1 MAEYL
6 FSSISMTPQTEQY
19 QYPSFLSTIPTEFS
33 RVCCRC
39 PPTFESKPASEETW
53 GQSERDVNSAAPGF
67 SFVSHNLGTMS
78 KSPLRYV
85 EFRVFRR
92 FGFAIW
98 DLRRMAALGL
108 LHIPDK
114 AREEDYYQREIAKI
128 APVSESDEYFRWRSI
143 LTEEELEK
151 VERRRKHYWP
161 SQEIIPIPD
170 YFG

>member
-1 MAEYL
+1 M
-6 FSSISMTPQTEQY
+6 P
-19 QYPSFLSTIPTEFS
+19 
-33 RVCCRC
+33 
-39 PPTFESKPASEETW
+39 
-53 GQSERDVNSAAPGF
+53 
-67 SFVSHNLGTMS
+67 

-114 AREEDYYQREIAKI
+114 AREENYYQREIAKI

-143 LTEEELEK
+143 LTEEELEQ
-151 VERRRKHYWP
+151 VERRRRHCWP